1 MKNSDSLQILSF
13 ESADKWEA
21 WLAENYFRPEGLW
34 LRIYKKGSGL
44 PTVTYPEALDSALCW
59 GWIDGQKKPFDDKS
73 WRQKFTP
80 RRPRSRWS
88 KNNTRHA
95 ERLVAGGRMKPSG
108 LKEIAAAKADG
119 RWEKAYSSPAA
130 AEMPEDLLQALEGNR
145 EAKAFFET
153 LSKRNTYA
161 ITYRLQDAK
170 RPETRQRRLLQ
181 ILAMLERGEKFYS

>member
-13 ESADKWEA
+13 ESVEKWEA
-21 WLAENYFRPEGLW
+21 WLAENYSRPEGLW

-44 PTVTYPEALDSALCW
+44 PTVTYHEALDSALCW

-73 WRQKFTP
+73 WLQKFTP

-130 AEMPEDLLQALEGNR
+130 AEMPEDFLQALEGNR

-161 ITYRLQDAK
+161 IAYRLQDAK

-181 ILAMLERGEKFYS
+181 ILAMLERGEKFYP

>member
-73 WRQKFTP
+73 WLQKFTP

-119 RWEKAYSSPAA
+119 RWEKAYSAPAA
-130 AEMPEDLLQALEGNR
+130 AEMPEDFLQALEGNR
-145 EAKAFFET
+145 KAKAFFQT

-161 ITYRLQDAK
+161 IAYRLQDAK

-181 ILAMLERGEKFYS
+181 ILAMLERGEKFYP